1 MVGEDTRMYGNRMK
15 SKYKQ
20 NLIDMKKFIDLNG
33 RHDESQITSI
43 KETKYGEEVLLCRP
57 EKDDDI
63 AIIRLILGN
72 KDPSNHIRLLI
83 KNDVMDIADIQ
94 VLKEEHFSKGYGT
107 LLMKETIDLA
117 RKRGI
122 KKIIGSLHTID
133 EENDKRQQ
141 NFYKKFGFTIDEGKL
156 ILEL

>member
-15 SKYKQ
+15 SKHKQ
-20 NLIDMKKFIDLNG
+20 NLIDMKKFIDRNG

-43 KETKYGEEVLLCRP
+43 KKTKYDEEVLLCRP
-57 EKDDDI
+57 EKDDDL

-72 KDPSNHIRLLI
+72 KDPSNHIRLI
-83 KNDVMDIADIQ
+83 IWDDVMDIADIQ
-94 VLKEEHFSKGYGT
+94 ILKEEYLSRGYGT
-107 LLMKETIDLA
+107 LLMKEAIDLA
-117 RKRGI
+117 RRRGI
-122 KKIIGSLHTID
+122 KKIIGNLYTID